1 MKLVS
6 EILIRYGSCVLFV
19 QGSISGVVLCSV
31 GFGEIA
37 IILPGRLCYLGHS
50 PVTLS
55 ANTIFCVGDR
65 KKGGQSMDQLKR
77 DVGRERPN
85 DEHPCSRLRI

>member
-31 GFGEIA
+31 GFGDSIREIVA
-37 IILPGRLCYLGHS
+37 VLFPGAHR
-50 PVTLS
+50 
-55 ANTIFCVGDR
+55 A
-65 KKGGQSMDQLKR
+65 
-77 DVGRERPN
+77 
-85 DEHPCSRLRI
+85 